1 MTRTRILTVQIV
13 MRFLA
18 LLLAAT
24 LPIHAGCSTTTL
36 GSASAQTADT
46 WIAAHDLDRAV
57 ITLRDQPQVAPLAGE
72 ISTGGSVC
80 QPLQPPLSQFHL
92 KLDAQDRT
100 IPLTAV
106 RQIKV
111 VKRGRGAL
119 EGALIGLLAGGLSG
133 VALGYASGDSPNLT
147 DCGYPCKADDKAQFA
162 GLIFAG
168 IGTAVG
174 ALVGVAVGHRDLLVF

>member
-1 MTRTRILTVQIV
+1 MARTRVLTVQIV
-13 MRFLA
+13 MRCLG
-18 LLLAAT
+18 LLLPAT

-36 GSASAQTADT
+36 GSTSAPTAEA

-57 ITLRDQPQVAPLAGE
+57 VTLRDQTRSAPPAGE
-72 ISTGGSVC
+72 ISTGSSVC
-80 QPLQPPLSQFHL
+80 QPLHPPLSQFHL

-133 VALGYASGDSPNLT
+133 VALGYAAGDSPNLT

-168 IGTAVG
+168 IGMALG